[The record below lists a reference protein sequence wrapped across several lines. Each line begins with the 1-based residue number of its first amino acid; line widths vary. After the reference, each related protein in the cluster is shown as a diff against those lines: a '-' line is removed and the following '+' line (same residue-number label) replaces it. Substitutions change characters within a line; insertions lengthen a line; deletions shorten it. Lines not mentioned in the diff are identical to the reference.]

1 MKIIVN
7 NKELT
12 FEKEV
17 NLEELAKQLNIKAY
31 CAKVDNRLRELT
43 FNVSN
48 DCTIEFLD
56 LKNSDAV
63 NVYQAT
69 LRYVTAMAISN
80 IDKEADVVFNSSI
93 SRSFYCDI
101 VNSKD
106 KVDLKYLTRIEEEIN
121 KIIKS
126 DYKITRTTLNKKEAL
141 ENYKKLQYNDKA
153 EVLAYRPED
162 TVHFYECNNYL
173 NYMFGYMLP
182 STSYLN
188 EFKIRPYFPGFILQ
202 YPRAEAGG
210 VIPKFEDAPT
220 FSTALKQ
227 SNKWGKMIKGSY
239 ISQMNKKIE
248 ELQEVEFINL
258 CESKHNMQLAEL
270 ASLIKDRIENIRLIA
285 VAGPS
290 SSGKTTFT
298 NRLKID
304 LMIRGINPV
313 MISIDDY
320 YLGKNQAPKNED
332 GSPDLEHINALD
344 VELFNKD
351 MLALISGEE
360 VQLPHFNFE
369 TGKREKGKIVKVSED
384 TPILI
389 EGIHALNEL
398 LTESIPSN
406 QKFRIYIS
414 PQVQMHIDNH
424 NPISIT
430 DIRLLRRMV
439 RDFKFRNSPA
449 EETLGMW
456 SSVRR
461 GEFKWIYPNQ
471 ENADFVYN
479 SELTYELCVLKK
491 YALPLLE
498 KIPNDSIY
506 YIQANRLVKFLK
518 YFKDIE
524 DEWIPCNSLLREFI
538 GRSSFYRK

>member
-1 MKIIVN
+1 MKIKVN
-7 NKELT
+7 NKEYNYD
-12 FEKEV
+12 KEV
-17 NLEELAKQLNIKAY
+17 NLEALAKELKINAY

-43 FNVSN
+43 YNVNS
-48 DCTIEFLD
+48 DCTVEFLD
-56 LKNSDAV
+56 LTNGDAV

-80 IDKEADVVFNSSI
+80 IDSCADVVFNSSI

-101 VNSKD
+101 VNSKN
-106 KVDLKYLTRIEEEIN
+106 KIDLKYLTKVEEEI
-121 KIIKS
+121 KRIIKS

-141 ENYKKLQYNDKA
+141 VNYKKLQYNDKA

-162 TVHFYECNNYL
+162 TVHFYECNKYL

-188 EFKIRPYFPGFILQ
+188 EFKIKPYFPGFILQ

-220 FSTALKQ
+220 FSTALKK
-227 SNKWGKMIKGSY
+227 SNKWGQMIKGSY

-248 ELQEVEFINL
+248 NLEEVEFINL
-258 CESKHNMQLAEL
+258 CEAKHNMQLAEL
-270 ASLIKDRIENIRLIA
+270 GSLIKEKIENIRLIA

-298 NRLKID
+298 NRLKIE

-320 YLGKNQAPKNED
+320 YLGKSEAPKNED

-344 VELFNKD
+344 VDLFNKD

-369 TGKREKGKIVKVSED
+369 TGKRELGKVVQVNEN

-461 GEFKWIYPNQ
+461 GEFRWIYPNQ
-471 ENADFVYN
+471 ENADFVFN

-498 KIPNDSIY
+498 KIPNDSVY
-506 YIQANRLVKFLK
+506 FIQANRLVKFLK

-538 GRSSFYRK
+538 GRSSFYRR